1 MVPGPS
7 AEVVHVKRF
16 LAVLCLVATGTL
28 AACGADSKA
37 PVTPACTVSA
47 VTVTPGSQVRPSNDN
62 SFYRAL
68 HGVSARLF
76 AVGYAGVVM
85 VTR

>member
-1 MVPGPS
+1 MHCLSCHGDTGRAHDPPTSSRWARGIWGTNSSQVFALGNS
-7 AEVVHVKRF
+7 GEVLKF
-16 LAVLCLVATGTL
+16 DGTQW
-28 AACGADSKA
+28 
-37 PVTPACTVSA
+37 
-47 VTVTPGSQVRPSNDN
+47 SQVRPSSDN